1 MSRPSRKETLSSRS
15 QSVTGRSQSV
25 AGRSQ
30 SVTNRLQSHRGTPV
44 LEDYNYMSTFSPM
57 SNGVYVMETPHERDV
72 MPDGRSSQ
80 MRQLPSVDQNGPF
93 RQHVGTRGDASRGF
107 GTIDNGSTISSS
119 SSNEIE
125 SMSLNTSMSATARQ
139 PLISTL
145 RATQKNI
152 VRVIDKDMTQ
162 QFRGRSNY
170 VGQERIRWFEN
181 RKSQLLGFCLTM
193 AFLGVSV
200 AMYNYRWTGL
210 IAGSVNTIICGSAV
224 VITYCRKKQ
233 WHQHP
238 NPIVH
243 NRSVLSI
250 FMAVCLLL
258 NVLVDFDPSGSNTNC
273 QRLAGIT
280 EFFFFTGEAWGLVMA
295 CDLFFSV
302 CTEHSCCMLLV
313 AITTTFF

>member
-1 MSRPSRKETLSSRS
+1 MGASGAQMSRSGTPYRRS
-15 QSVTGRSQSV
+15 QSVINHLEQ
-25 AGRSQ
+25 
-30 SVTNRLQSHRGTPV
+30 HRGTPV
-44 LEDYNYMSTFSPM
+44 LEDQHYMEPYSPP
-57 SNGVYVMETPHERDV
+57 SNRVYVMETSQEGDV
-72 MPDGRSSQ
+72 APDGRRSL
-80 MRQLPSVDQNGPF
+80 RHLPQPLDPHGSLQQ
-93 RQHVGTRGDASRGF
+93 RRGTRGAPGGF
-107 GTIDNGSTISSS
+107 VTMDNGSTISSS
-119 SSNEIE
+119 SGNCIDT
-125 SMSLNTSMSATARQ
+125 MSLTNVSATAQQ
-139 PLISTL
+139 PLISTP
-145 RATQKNI
+145 RAAQKNI

-162 QFRGRSNY
+162 QFRGRSKS
-170 VGQERIRWFEN
+170 VGQGRIRWFEN

-258 NVLVDFDPSGSNTNC
+258 NVLVDFDPSGSNTDC

-302 CTEHSCCMLLV
+302 CSTLCIELIS
-313 AITTTFF
+313 

>member
-1 MSRPSRKETLSSRS
+1 MARSHSSETPYRRS
-15 QSVTGRSQSV
+15 QSVTSHSQ
-25 AGRSQ
+25 Q
-30 SVTNRLQSHRGTPV
+30 HQGTPV
-44 LEDYNYMSTFSPM
+44 LEDQNYMNAFSPPA
-57 SNGVYVMETPHERDV
+57 NGMYVMETPQQDAAS
-72 MPDGRSSQ
+72 DGRRS
-80 MRQLPSVDQNGPF
+80 MRQLPPVDQNGSF
-93 RQHVGTRGDASRGF
+93 RQRHGVTRGASGGF
-107 GTIDNGSTISSS
+107 VTMDNSSTISSS
-119 SSNEIE
+119 SGNYVDAMGI
-125 SMSLNTSMSATARQ
+125 NNNISATAQQ
-139 PLISTL
+139 PLITTP

-162 QFRGRSNY
+162 QVRGRSKS
-170 VGQERIRWFEN
+170 VGQGRIRWFEN

-200 AMYNYRWTGL
+200 AMYSYRWTGL

-224 VITYCRKKQ
+224 VVTYCRKKQ

-258 NVLVDFDPSGSNTNC
+258 NVLVDFDPSGSNTDC

-280 EFFFFTGEAWGLVMA
+280 EFFFFTGEAWGLAMA
-295 CDLFFSV
+295 CDLWFSV
-302 CTEHSCCMLLV
+302 RTNPHPERFEPPVANCCRSLMPS
-313 AITTTFF
+313 